1 MTIPSNILESALSL
15 GTRCEVKTW
24 LELKKIL
31 LLSLPPA
38 ERTHFSTRDPE
49 TKRQVMN
56 KMEQQLVNIYQEK
69 TGVVLEVPQ

>member
-1 MTIPSNILESALSL
+1 MTIPNNILESALSL

-31 LLSLPPA
+31 LLSLPSPD
-38 ERTHFSTRDPE
+38 RSYFSTRDPE

-56 KMEQQLVNIYQEK
+56 KMEQQLVDIYQKK